1 MATMASLGCRPQKTG
16 QFFHA
21 WRQTFASC
29 LLSLLLCIAL
39 LHATVAPTQYRPLT
53 GTTVLYEVRAASV
66 HSETITDLALAATRT
81 AYTDTNYTDW
91 FSHIA
96 KPSYATTVIL
106 TRPMAGLTCHGI
118 TPNTVARSLHA
129 DDCSI
134 ARTLLNPH
142 QHGPAGVSVFRTDK
156 GEQAFQ
162 QPIYLEGMPVTPEQ
176 QKSLFNTGFALNTA
190 LSKAREAKPD
200 AVYVQNPKLVLASCV
215 VRQHKAITKKRKEKK
230 RLRLL
235 ASI

>member
-1 MATMASLGCRPQKTG
+1 MASLGCRPQKNG

-21 WRQTFASC
+21 WRQNFGSC
-29 LLSLLLCIAL
+29 VLSLLLCIAF
-39 LHATVAPTQYRPLT
+39 LHATVAPTQYRHLT

-66 HSETITDLALAATRT
+66 HSETITDLALAATQT

-96 KPSYATTVIL
+96 NSSYAATGIL
-106 TRPMAGLTCHGI
+106 ARPMAGLACQGAI

-142 QHGPAGVSVFRTDK
+142 QHCLAGVSVFRTDK

-162 QPIYLEGMPVTPEQ
+162 QPIYLEGLPVTPEQ
-176 QKSLFNTGFALNTA
+176 QTSLLNTGLPLNAA
-190 LSKAREAKPD
+190 LSKAMKARPD

-215 VRQHKAITKKRKEKK
+215 ARQHKAITNVPMVSS
-230 RLRLL
+230 L
-235 ASI
+235 ADP